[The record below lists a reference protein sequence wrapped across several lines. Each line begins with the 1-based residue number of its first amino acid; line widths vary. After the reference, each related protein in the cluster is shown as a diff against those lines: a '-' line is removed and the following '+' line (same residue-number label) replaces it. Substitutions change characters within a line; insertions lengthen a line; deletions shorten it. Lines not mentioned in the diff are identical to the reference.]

1 MNYPLLKM
9 RPDNQ
14 HELECQVDRVLKRLP
29 EVSAPRTLLPRV
41 LALVRARAAMPWYR
55 QSWQAW
61 PMPLQVA
68 TIFVLVASFG
78 GFFFAAWELSRAAGY
93 AAVRQEIGEMLSGV
107 AVVGNVLGVLINA
120 IRLVIERLGTAFII
134 GCLAAAA
141 LAYSI
146 FIGLGTVYVR
156 LAFSQRR

>member
-1 MNYPLLKM
+1 MK
-9 RPDNQ
+9 PDTQ
-14 HELECQVDRVLKRLP
+14 HELENQIDRVLKRLP
-29 EVSAPRTLLPRV
+29 EVSAPRTLMPRV
-41 LALVRARAAMPWYR
+41 MAAVRARAALPWYR

-78 GFFFAAWELSRAAGY
+78 GFFFATWELSRAAGF
-93 AAVRQEIGEMLSGV
+93 AAVRQEIGGMFSGV
-107 AVVGNVLGVLINA
+107 AVIGNVLGVLISA
-120 IRLVIERLGTAFII
+120 LRLVVEKLGTAFII

-146 FIGLGTVYVR
+146 FIGLGTVYLR
-156 LAFSQRR
+156 LAFSQRQ

>member
-1 MNYPLLKM
+1 MNCLLLKM
-9 RPDNQ
+9 KPENQ
-14 HELECQVDRVLKRLP
+14 NDLESQVERLLKRLP
-29 EVSAPRTLLPRV
+29 DVPAPRTLMPRV
-41 LALVRARAAMPWYR
+41 MGVVRARAALPWYR

-68 TIFVLVASFG
+68 TIVVLVASFG
-78 GFFFAAWELSRAAGY
+78 GFFFATWELSRAAGY
-93 AAVRQEIGEMLSGV
+93 AAVRQEIGGMFSGV
-107 AVVGNVLGVLINA
+107 AVIGNVLGVLIGA
-120 IRLVIERLGTAFII
+120 LRLVIEKLGTAFIF

-156 LAFSQRR
+156 LAFSRRP

>member
-41 LALVRARAAMPWYR
+41 LASVRARAAMPWYR